1 MLHFEQF
8 LEMPPS
14 VVYLMVAVLCVR
26 LGRLPI
32 EDQMTDLFSAL
43 KVYGPCPVVCLS
55 CVHFAG
61 AAYDQ
66 GGFLLAKKSGY
77 CSLRI
82 KKGDWNVLQRIDSP
96 RQCKNFDEAPDE
108 VKKQRLKALD
118 YYGRKFW
125 GDS

>member
-1 MLHFEQF
+1 
-8 LEMPPS
+8 
-14 VVYLMVAVLCVR
+14 
-26 LGRLPI
+26 
-32 EDQMTDLFSAL
+32 MTDLFSAL
-43 KVYGPCPVVCLS
+43 KVYGTCPVVCLS

-96 RQCKNFDEAPDE
+96 RQCKNFDESPDE

-118 YYGRKFW
+118 YYGRKFR
-125 GDS
+125 GDSLKGRCWSKTFLGRESSFHRTAGVIGRQKQL

>member
-1 MLHFEQF
+1 
-8 LEMPPS
+8 
-14 VVYLMVAVLCVR
+14 
-26 LGRLPI
+26 
-32 EDQMTDLFSAL
+32 MTDLFSAL

-82 KKGDWNVLQRIDSP
+82 KKGDLNVLQRIDSP

>member
-1 MLHFEQF
+1 
-8 LEMPPS
+8 
-14 VVYLMVAVLCVR
+14 
-26 LGRLPI
+26 
-32 EDQMTDLFSAL
+32 MTDLFSAL

-82 KKGDWNVLQRIDSP
+82 KKGDWDVLQRIDSP

-118 YYGRKFW
+118 YYGRKFR